1 MVFLTQGAIQ
11 LHLNLKPY
19 DVVPY
24 WKATMR
30 WYFVFD
36 FRATGSKLKANPL
49 NAIDG

>member
-24 WKATMR
+24 WKAIMR
-30 WYFVFD
+30 CFFVFD
-36 FRATGSKLKANPL
+36 FKATGSKLKANPL
-49 NAIDG
+49 NAIGG

>member
-19 DVVPY
+19 DAVPY
-24 WKATMR
+24 WKAIMR
-30 WYFVFD
+30 WLFVFD
-36 FRATGSKLKANPL
+36 FRATRSKLKANPL